1 MSLQVDGIVSG
12 LDTSAL
18 ISAILE
24 SSGIPKA
31 AIESRISEYEIKSE
45 RISDLVN
52 RVADITTAL
61 DDMAAIGDFRSFA
74 ASYAEN
80 DAFSVAVDGESVE
93 GSYEIEVTQV
103 AKSDQWV
110 GLGFADKDTD
120 AGMTGSLSFDY
131 DGTSTTIDTTGMTLT
146 EIATE
151 VNEVDGL
158 TAYVMDTG
166 DASSP
171 YRLVVQGNDR
181 GTDYGVDFSASD
193 ATVAATLGFDDT
205 ANRTVQASS
214 ATLSINGVS
223 VSSDSNTVTDAVP
236 GMTLTLTGLTTS
248 ATTVEVSSDPDAIQ
262 TKVESFIDAYN
273 EVANFISTNSIYD
286 TDKGI
291 RGAFVGE
298 SGVRRV
304 SQGMATIVTAEYTA
318 LSQSYDSLGLLGIE
332 TTSTGTLTIDS
343 DKFQEVLLAEPDQVA
358 ELFTSEDGFIAA
370 MKEQLDVYTDSTSGS
385 LSVRKDSIE
394 ERITSLNDDVD
405 DLQTRLD
412 RMEERLRKQFTS
424 METTMAQLTGA
435 QSFILNLLSTP
446 TTTA

>member
-343 DKFQEVLLAEPDQVA
+343 DKFQEVLLAEPD
-358 ELFTSEDGFIAA
+358 
-370 MKEQLDVYTDSTSGS
+370 
-385 LSVRKDSIE
+385 
-394 ERITSLNDDVD
+394 
-405 DLQTRLD
+405 
-412 RMEERLRKQFTS
+412 
-424 METTMAQLTGA
+424 
-435 QSFILNLLSTP
+435 
-446 TTTA
+446 